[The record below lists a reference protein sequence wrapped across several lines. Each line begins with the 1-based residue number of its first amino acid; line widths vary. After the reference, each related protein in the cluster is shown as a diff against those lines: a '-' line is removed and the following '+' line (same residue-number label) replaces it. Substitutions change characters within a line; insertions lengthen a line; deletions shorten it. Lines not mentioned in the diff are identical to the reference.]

1 VVQTIILHLTMRSEA
16 AGIADS
22 LDNNIRLQDYATE
35 TDIET
40 SNPPR

>member
-1 VVQTIILHLTMRSEA
+1 MRSEA

-35 TDIET
+35 TDIEPAALT
-40 SNPPR
+40 DISPV